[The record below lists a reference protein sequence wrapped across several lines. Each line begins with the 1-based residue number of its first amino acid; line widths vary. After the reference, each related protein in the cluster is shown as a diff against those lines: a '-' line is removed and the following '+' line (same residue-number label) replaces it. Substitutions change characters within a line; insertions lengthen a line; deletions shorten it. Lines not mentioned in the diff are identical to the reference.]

1 VPRWTSPNRK
11 PTVIKKYGNRRLYDT
26 ETSQYITQ
34 EELAAKVKQGAE
46 VRVIDAKTNEDL
58 TQVTLTQ
65 IILESRG
72 AAHLLPVPLLLQL
85 VRMDDHALAEFFGRY
100 VSWALEIYTRAKQGA
115 EALVPYNPFATAP
128 FSAMN
133 TIARWFANEPT
144 NAYGAPPSAYGP
156 PPAYPPP
163 PAAVEGDRDVE
174 RPEDDRAVEH
184 EDEVSSL
191 RREVEALKRQMKR
204 ARR

>member
-1 VPRWTSPNRK
+1 VPRWSNHAKK

-34 EELAAKVKQGAE
+34 EELSAKVKAGSD
-46 VRVIDAKTNEDL
+46 VRVVDAKTNEDL

-72 AAHLLPVPLLLQL
+72 AAHLLPIPLLLQL

-100 VSWALEIYTRAKQGA
+100 VSWALEIYMRAKQSA
-115 EALVPYNPFATAP
+115 EALTPYNPFATVP

-133 TIARWFANEPT
+133 TVARWFGGDT
-144 NAYGAPPSAYGP
+144 
-156 PPAYPPP
+156 PPP
-163 PAAVEGDRDVE
+163 PAPTPSAYSPPPPPALVEEEQEQDAE
-174 RPEDDRAVEH
+174 PS
-184 EDEVSSL
+184 EDEVAIL
-191 RREVEALKRQMKR
+191 RREVEALKKQMKR
-204 ARR
+204 AKR

>member
-1 VPRWTSPNRK
+1 VPRWTSNKK

-34 EELAAKVKQGAE
+34 EELSTKVKNGTD
-46 VRVIDAKTNEDL
+46 VRVVDAKTNEDL

-100 VSWALEIYTRAKQGA
+100 VSWALEIYMRAKQGA
-115 EALVPYNPFATAP
+115 EALSPYNPFATVP

-133 TIARWFANEPT
+133 TLARWFGTDAPPPPSP
-144 NAYGAPPSAYGP
+144 YGAPPAPSP
-156 PPAYPPP
+156 MPPP
-163 PAAVEGDRDVE
+163 PSMEDQQ
-174 RPEDDRAVEH
+174 PEDVLDAGAVA
-184 EDEVSSL
+184 DL
-191 RREVEALKRQMKR
+191 RREIEELKKQMKR
-204 ARR
+204 AKR

>member
-1 VPRWTSPNRK
+1 MPRWTTSKK

-34 EELAAKVKQGAE
+34 EELAAKVKHGSD
-46 VRVIDAKTNEDL
+46 VRVVEAKSNEDL

-100 VSWALEIYTRAKQGA
+100 VSWALEIYMRAKQGA
-115 EALVPYNPFATAP
+115 EALSPYNPFATVP

-133 TIARWFANEPT
+133 TIARWFGSDT
-144 NAYGAPPSAYGP
+144 
-156 PPAYPPP
+156 PPP
-163 PAAVEGDRDVE
+163 PPYGAQPAPSPMPPPPSISSDEEYEEDPEASAVAD
-174 RPEDDRAVEH
+174 
-184 EDEVSSL
+184 L
-191 RREVEALKRQMKR
+191 RREIEALKKQMKR
-204 ARR
+204 AKR